1 MPSLIIMV
9 ECFSS
14 CDVSWRPVLLRAHR
28 AKNHRHSKSGYGGR
42 IYLLW
47 MTMCTRRHS
56 NGPTPLHGMTQ
67 TIPSNIF
74 RSSERKRF
82 QQTRIVSTMT
92 RSYSSMPSGEH
103 FAGNTGSRYATS
115 NCKNDCTSCC
125 VWMGHSKGTYW
136 RNEWIPC
143 SSPMETGTSNSKAA
157 NYLKGNWK
165 AWTQHF
171 HDMETLRPSN
181 PTRGNGWTY
190 VFPDSK
196 DLAKRGGS
204 LAEFCLSIAQTYKF
218 LVPLPTMVTL
228 SPKRHWLEK
237 RRLEDSTPQEDGLA
251 SVSANLN
258 QRTATAYCENVKQYK
273 LERFRSDPE
282 LNRIRLDETLNHKP
296 VNVRGAT
303 IKCTFCSSGRGGKH
317 SSAYKCPTCC
327 VFLCLQCYTANSTK
341 NCFCNGIRLKIQ
353 RI

>member
-115 NCKNDCTSCC
+115 NCKNDCTSLREIEKLGLNTFMTWKHC
-125 VWMGHSKGTYW
+125 VHPIPREAMAGRTFSQIRKTWQSGEDPWLSFVCRSLRLTSFWCHCQQWWHFHQKGT
-136 RNEWIPC
+136 
-143 SSPMETGTSNSKAA
+143 G
-157 NYLKGNWK
+157 
-165 AWTQHF
+165 
-171 HDMETLRPSN
+171 
-181 PTRGNGWTY
+181 
-190 VFPDSK
+190 
-196 DLAKRGGS
+196 
-204 LAEFCLSIAQTYKF
+204 
-218 LVPLPTMVTL
+218 
-228 SPKRHWLEK
+228 
-237 RRLEDSTPQEDGLA
+237 
-251 SVSANLN
+251 
-258 QRTATAYCENVKQYK
+258 
-273 LERFRSDPE
+273 
-282 LNRIRLDETLNHKP
+282 
-296 VNVRGAT
+296 
-303 IKCTFCSSGRGGKH
+303 
-317 SSAYKCPTCC
+317 
-327 VFLCLQCYTANSTK
+327 
-341 NCFCNGIRLKIQ
+341 
-353 RI
+353 